1 MKVTKVKYSE
11 CCQILNI
18 QAIRVIFFLNCKI
31 FKVLFKSNTK
41 SALIDVEHGFP
52 MSRSPQGHLKVKG
65 QICQKSL
72 TGYILICNHQK
83 IHFLSGFHYRG
94 LCP

>member
-72 TGYILICNHQK
+72 TGHCQE
-83 IHFLSGFHYRG
+83 FLPFAAKVPCFVPR
-94 LCP
+94 LEVC